1 MWLDAPLDRSAHA
14 PGPPPICP
22 ASGYRHLTLSH
33 RRQRARQATTASN
46 SQPASQPAPQGYRMH
61 KHAEHIVKSSVLGIK
76 CYARSDQ
83 IYTHQLGTKL
93 HSRCRQCVW
102 FTFFS
107 SSAAVPG
114 AAREWTL
121 RVYCTF
127 IQAHTAFTSSLV
139 HDASD
144 RLPCTGQ
151 RPMSARCIHFM
162 CLTC

>member
-14 PGPPPICP
+14 PGPPHICP

-46 SQPASQPAPQGYRMH
+46 SQPQPASQPAAQGYRMH

-76 CYARSDQ
+76 YYARSDQ

-102 FTFFS
+102 FTFFFLQLLCRELLASGPYVSTARS
-107 SSAAVPG
+107 SKPTQPLHHRWSMTPRIDYLAQDKGPCQQG
-114 AAREWTL
+114 
-121 RVYCTF
+121 VY
-127 IQAHTAFTSSLV
+127 TSC
-139 HDASD
+139 A
-144 RLPCTGQ
+144 
-151 RPMSARCIHFM
+151 
-162 CLTC
+162 